1 MCGVVAALSLDG
13 TPRPV
18 DLRPALA
25 AMKHRGPDGS
35 GVWVDKTGAATL
47 GHVRLAIVDP
57 ARGAQPLT
65 SEDGAVAASVN
76 GEFYGFEDQRA
87 DLRLHGHVF
96 ATGSDSEV
104 LVHLY
109 EEERGDAQA
118 TLGALRGE
126 FAFALWDGRR
136 RRLVAARDRFGIK
149 PLVWTQHDGQLLVA
163 SEAKAL
169 FALGVTARWDARSF
183 AHMVTHQYLPTDRTL
198 FAGVRTVPPGHAL
211 IAEDGRVRLVRYWDL
226 DYPMAGDVEP
236 SEPDALQRRLFQ
248 ALDDAVRVRLRA
260 DVPLG
265 FYLSGGLDSASIVA
279 LAARH
284 ATRPRCFAVSFGHA
298 PYDELDH
305 ARVVAEHVGADLEPV
320 HVDQSALVDALPE
333 AVRCAEG
340 VGINGQFAAKFLLA
354 RAVHRAGIKVVLTGE
369 GADEALLGY
378 PHLVEDVLRDGTTD
392 DALRWRDELHRDTQ
406 AYRGVMMPD
415 ADVKLPGVRDAL
427 GTVPTWFEAKALL
440 GRRVCMLLTDD
451 ARHQLAGRD
460 AWGDLLAGVDVAGQ
474 LEGRSPVVRSAYLWS
489 RLAMTGYIVRTLGD
503 GTEMA
508 SSIEGRPAFLDHRLF
523 SCVRRLPVGVLVREG
538 VEKWLLRK
546 AMAPHLPASITARR
560 KHPFLAPPIT
570 AFSTPGIEAFVRD
583 TLAADLPFFDR
594 GRIRA
599 LLDRLPAEAR
609 PEQVAAEPAV
619 MIALC
624 VALMHQQFSMEV
636 G

>member
-1 MCGVVAALSLDG
+1 
-13 TPRPV
+13 
-18 DLRPALA
+18 
-25 AMKHRGPDGS
+25 
-35 GVWVDKTGAATL
+35 
-47 GHVRLAIVDP
+47 
-57 ARGAQPLT
+57 
-65 SEDGAVAASVN
+65 
-76 GEFYGFEDQRA
+76 
-87 DLRLHGHVF
+87 
-96 ATGSDSEV
+96 
-104 LVHLY
+104 
-109 EEERGDAQA
+109 
-118 TLGALRGE
+118 
-126 FAFALWDGRR
+126 
-136 RRLVAARDRFGIK
+136 
-149 PLVWTQHDGQLLVA
+149 
-163 SEAKAL
+163 
-169 FALGVTARWDARSF
+169 
-183 AHMVTHQYLPTDRTL
+183 
-198 FAGVRTVPPGHAL
+198 
-211 IAEDGRVRLVRYWDL
+211 
-226 DYPMAGDVEP
+226 
-236 SEPDALQRRLFQ
+236 
-248 ALDDAVRVRLRA
+248 
-260 DVPLG
+260 
-265 FYLSGGLDSASIVA
+265 
-279 LAARH
+279 
-284 ATRPRCFAVSFGHA
+284 
-298 PYDELDH
+298 
-305 ARVVAEHVGADLEPV
+305 
-320 HVDQSALVDALPE
+320 
-333 AVRCAEG
+333 
-340 VGINGQFAAKFLLA
+340 
-354 RAVHRAGIKVVLTGE
+354 
-369 GADEALLGY
+369 
-378 PHLVEDVLRDGTTD
+378 
-392 DALRWRDELHRDTQ
+392 
-406 AYRGVMMPD
+406 
-415 ADVKLPGVRDAL
+415 
-427 GTVPTWFEAKALL
+427 
-440 GRRVCMLLTDD
+440 MLLTDD